1 MNELQN
7 IDTQELAKQLVEG
20 TAEVVECKPSNKGKL
35 ITGGIALCGMIG
47 TGILGF
53 FVGKKHEKKK
63 WESYDEEDDYDDDEF
78 EEYED
83 FNEVEEPTDTKE
95 QPEKKA
101 DDKAEEK

>member
-63 WESYDEEDDYDDDEF
+63 WESYDEEDDYDDEF

-83 FNEVEEPTDTKE
+83 FNEVEEPESDT
-95 QPEKKA
+95 
-101 DDKAEEK
+101 KAEEKTDEKPEK

>member
-63 WESYDEEDDYDDDEF
+63 WESYDEEDDYDDEF

-95 QPEKKA
+95 QPEKKT